1 MGCLPVIYAVS
12 LVIDVL
18 ILPLLWCLVWCCG
31 TGSRTIIHAITVG
44 VCIDFPS
51 LWLPSSAAL
60 FLITK
65 FSSSLGSYP
74 DTFQYTFLEIKFWRS
89 YCIKWHH
96 LKEYGIVNLVCFY
109 RHINLDGRLMLCWQ
123 NGTWEESGRKKSVTL
138 TGCVDLRPWQ
148 PSSGLNPQTKLVP
161 SWNTNRFYC
170 TVSFCRKVRSLLH
183 VNLLCELKDCKRKN
197 KVPML
202 QYRVDVSGVSSWFKL
217 LTLHTNHDNL
227 SSKLQTT
234 CSGPRPLPCWPTPST
249 RPHTSQ
255 LDLYY
260 VPVSVHPINLYFL

>member
-1 MGCLPVIYAVS
+1 MIVWSSTMGCLPVIYAVS

-51 LWLPSSAAL
+51 LFMASILCCSFPHNKVFIISRV
-60 FLITK
+60 IPRH
-65 FSSSLGSYP
+65 FSIHFSWDQVL
-74 DTFQYTFLEIKFWRS
+74 RS

-109 RHINLDGRLMLCWQ
+109 RHNHLDGRLMLCWQ
-123 NGTWEESGRKKSVTL
+123 NGTWKESGRKKSGTL
-138 TGCVDLRPWQ
+138 AGSVDSGPWQ

-170 TVSFCRKVRSLLH
+170 PVSFCRKVRSLLH

-197 KVPML
+197 KVPLL
-202 QYRVDVSGVSSWFKL
+202 Q
-217 LTLHTNHDNL
+217 
-227 SSKLQTT
+227 
-234 CSGPRPLPCWPTPST
+234 
-249 RPHTSQ
+249 
-255 LDLYY
+255 
-260 VPVSVHPINLYFL
+260 